1 MTLHILSV
9 NDEQLN
15 VVLQALSK
23 ESNPIAKEVSIR
35 FKRMATPVVIPQHA
49 VLGYDEQG
57 NPYGYVYGRKVEA
70 HAD

>member
-23 ESNPIAKEVSIR
+23 VQTPIAKEVSIR
-35 FKRMATPVVIPQHA
+35 FKRMATPVSIE
-49 VLGYDEQG
+49 LNDNE
-57 NPYGYVYGRKVEA
+57 N
-70 HAD
+70 

>member
-23 ESNPIAKEVSIR
+23 EANPIAEEVSIR
-35 FKRMATPVVIPQHA
+35 FKRMATPVVI
-49 VLGYDEQG
+49 YDDEYAG
-57 NPYGYVYGRKVEA
+57 A
-70 HAD
+70 

>member
-9 NDEQLN
+9 NDEELTI
-15 VVLQALSK
+15 VLQSLLATN
-23 ESNPIAKEVSIR
+23 NPKAKEVSIR
-35 FKRMATPVVIPQHA
+35 FKNMATPVVIPQPA

-57 NPYGYVYGRKVEA
+57 KPYGYVYGRKAEA

>member
-1 MTLHILSV
+1 MALHILSV

-35 FKRMATPVVIPQHA
+35 FKRMATPVV
-49 VLGYDEQG
+49 VYDDEYAG
-57 NPYGYVYGRKVEA
+57 A
-70 HAD
+70 